1 MAQAGEIV
9 IQARVPAPWGDKID
23 AEAEKLGA
31 QLGTRFDRSDIIRI
45 ALSRMLGLVQE
56 KGEQP
61 PAAPAPGA

>member
-9 IQARVPAPWGDKID
+9 VQARVPAPWGDKID

-45 ALSRMLGLVQE
+45 ALSRMLGLVQDQE
-56 KGEQP
+56 RSET
-61 PAAPAPGA
+61 PAAPAGQ

>member
-45 ALSRMLGLVQE
+45 ALSRMLGLVQDQGKAE
-56 KGEQP
+56 T
-61 PAAPAPGA
+61 PAAPAGQ